1 MNDKADHEFLVS
13 TSTDSDLRRAVE
25 QVCGEMRAFKSEPP
39 DLAVVYISHHHAE
52 HWGNLANELAEKLK
66 PKNLIGC
73 SAESVVETMNELE
86 EKQGFVVWC
95 AWMNGANLTPL
106 RLGFEKTPDGG
117 AIVGWPDELEQ
128 EWPSGAV
135 MLLLADP
142 FTFPADYLLERVN
155 EDHAGAMVVGGMASG
170 ASEPGVNRL
179 FYQNETL
186 TDGAVGI
193 MFDESA
199 RIKTIVSQGCRPI
212 GDPLVITKADRNIV
226 EQLGGVS
233 ALQRLE
239 AVFHELPTH
248 EQLLVQRGLLVG
260 RVMTEY
266 QDQFEAG
273 DFLIRNVLGV
283 DREAG
288 AIAIA
293 DYVRPGQ
300 TIQFHVRDELAAHR
314 DLELLLRRQK
324 KQMVAKAGLL
334 FTCNGR
340 GSRMFS
346 EPSHDASTIGA
357 ELGSVPL
364 AGFFAQGEIGPIAG
378 KNLLHGFT
386 ASLALFH

>member
-1 MNDKADHEFLVS
+1 MAK
-13 TSTDSDLRRAVE
+13 
-25 QVCGEMRAFKSEPP
+25 
-39 DLAVVYISHHHAE
+39 
-52 HWGNLANELAEKLK
+52 W
-66 PKNLIGC
+66 
-73 SAESVVETMNELE
+73 
-86 EKQGFVVWC
+86 
-95 AWMNGANLTPL
+95 
-106 RLGFEKTPDGG
+106 
-117 AIVGWPDELEQ
+117 
-128 EWPSGAV
+128 AV

-155 EDHAGAMVVGGMASG
+155 EDHAGAIVVGGMASG
-170 ASEPGVNRL
+170 AREPGENRL

-212 GDPLVITKADRNIV
+212 GDPLVITKADRNII

-324 KQMVAKAGLL
+324 KQMAAKAGLL

-357 ELGSVPL
+357 ELGPVPL

-378 KNLLHGFT
+378 KNFLHGFT
-386 ASLALFH
+386 ASIALFH

>member
-1 MNDKADHEFLVS
+1 MNDRSDHEFLVS
-13 TSTDSDLRRAVE
+13 ASTDSDLSRAID
-25 QVCGEMRAFKSEPP
+25 QVCREMRAFRSESPE
-39 DLAVVYISHHHAE
+39 LAVIFVSRHHAE
-52 HWGNLANELAEKLK
+52 HWDDLAEELLETLK

-73 SAESVVETMNELE
+73 SAESVVETMCELE
-86 EKQGFVVWC
+86 EKPGFVVWC
-95 AWMNGANLTPL
+95 AWMNDARLTPL

-135 MLLLADP
+135 MVLLADP
-142 FTFPADYLLERVN
+142 FSFPADYLLERVN
-155 EDHAGAMVVGGMASG
+155 EDHAGAIVVGGMASG
-170 ASEPGVNRL
+170 ASEPGANRL
-179 FYQNETL
+179 FYQQQTL

-199 RIKTIVSQGCRPI
+199 GIKTIVSQGCRPI
-212 GDPLVITKADRNIV
+212 GDPLVITKAERNLI

-239 AVFHELPTH
+239 AIFNELPTH

-260 RVMTEY
+260 RVLTEY
-266 QDQFEAG
+266 QDHFEAG

-283 DREAG
+283 DREMG
-288 AIAIA
+288 AVAIA
-293 DYVRPGQ
+293 DFVRPGQ

-324 KQMVAKAGLL
+324 KQLAAKAGLL

-346 EPSHDASTIGA
+346 EPSHDAATIGA
-357 ELGSVPL
+357 ELGPVPL

-378 KNLLHGFT
+378 KNFLHGFT

>member
-1 MNDKADHEFLVS
+1 M
-13 TSTDSDLRRAVE
+13 
-25 QVCGEMRAFKSEPP
+25 
-39 DLAVVYISHHHAE
+39 
-52 HWGNLANELAEKLK
+52 
-66 PKNLIGC
+66 
-73 SAESVVETMNELE
+73 
-86 EKQGFVVWC
+86 
-95 AWMNGANLTPL
+95 
-106 RLGFEKTPDGG
+106 
-117 AIVGWPDELEQ
+117 
-128 EWPSGAV
+128 
-135 MLLLADP
+135 
-142 FTFPADYLLERVN
+142 
-155 EDHAGAMVVGGMASG
+155 
-170 ASEPGVNRL
+170 
-179 FYQNETL
+179 
-186 TDGAVGI
+186 
-193 MFDESA
+193 
-199 RIKTIVSQGCRPI
+199 
-212 GDPLVITKADRNIV
+212 ITKADRNIV

-239 AVFHELPTH
+239 AVFHKLPTH

-324 KQMVAKAGLL
+324 KQMAAKAGLL

-357 ELGSVPL
+357 ELGPVPL

-378 KNLLHGFT
+378 KNFLHGFT

>member
-1 MNDKADHEFLVS
+1 MNDKTDHEFLVS
-13 TSTDSDLRRAVE
+13 TSTDSDLGRAVE
-25 QVCGEMRAFKSEPP
+25 QVCREMRAFKSEPP
-39 DLAVVYISHHHAE
+39 ELAVVYISHHHAE
-52 HWGNLANELAEKLK
+52 GWDNLANELVEKLK

-86 EKQGFVVWC
+86 EKPGFVVWC
-95 AWMNGANLTPL
+95 AWMRDANLTPL

-155 EDHAGAMVVGGMASG
+155 EDHAGAIVVGGMASG
-170 ASEPGVNRL
+170 ASEPGANRV

-186 TDGAVGI
+186 SDGAVGI

-212 GDPLVITKADRNIV
+212 GDPLVITKADRNMI

-239 AVFHELPTH
+239 AVFHELPTQ

-324 KQMVAKAGLL
+324 KQMAAKAGLL

-357 ELGSVPL
+357 ELGPVPL

-378 KNLLHGFT
+378 KNFLHGFT